1 MAAPESL
8 SREKRAAIL
17 AGAARVFFER
27 GYEGASMS
35 MITAAAGV
43 SKGTIYQHFPGKA
56 ALFAA
61 TIAREAETRLAHL
74 FEGLDHAAD
83 ITEALNNIGQRFV
96 HMLTDQQTL
105 AIERMVVSEAAHFP
119 ALAET
124 FYAAGPGPAVATM
137 ARYLAAQADAGRM
150 VIADPA
156 FAAEQFFTLC
166 QARVVLR
173 ARLRLPVSADEKV
186 MVVAQAV
193 GVFLRAFRVGD

>member
-61 TIAREAETRLAHL
+61 TVARQCETRLAHL
-74 FEGLDHAAD
+74 FEGLGHAAD
-83 ITEALNNIGQRFV
+83 VTEALTNIGQRFV
-96 HMLTDQQTL
+96 DMLTDQQTM
-105 AIERMVVSEAAHFP
+105 AIERMVISEAANFP
-119 ALAET
+119 ALAEA
-124 FYAAGPGPAVATM
+124 FYAAGPGPAVATL
-137 ARYLAAQADAGRM
+137 ARYLSAQVEAGRM
-150 VIADPA
+150 VAANPA
-156 FAAEQFFTLC
+156 FAAEQFFALC
-166 QARVVLR
+166 QTRVVMR

-186 MVVAQAV
+186 LVVNEAV
-193 GVFLRAFRVGD
+193 RVFLRAYGA